1 MPTLSPGSLRSLRP
15 AAAETF
21 DWQGRTVILRALRPE
36 DGTLLRVLATHVAA
50 ADPGFS
56 GPVSLEITALAR
68 TTRAV
73 CAQGGGPSAFIA
85 VDLDEDGRCEALG
98 FVLAKHDAERGAGE
112 LAIALRHD
120 VKRRRLGRRLVAK
133 TLEVL
138 HGRGTRR
145 VAVRVRAGDEAMR
158 SLLREVG
165 FVMDLRQAEPGRL
178 SYLHDAAF
186 ATRADVAA

>member
-36 DGTLLRVLATHVAA
+36 DGALLRVLATHVAA
-50 ADPGFS
+50 ADLGFS
-56 GPVSLEITALAR
+56 GPVSLEITALAVK
-68 TTRAV
+68 TRSL
-73 CAQGGGPSAFIA
+73 CEEGGPSAFIA
-85 VDLDEDGRCEALG
+85 ADLDEDGHCEALG
-98 FVLAKHDAERGAGE
+98 FVQARRNDAGGAAD

-138 HGRGTRR
+138 HGRGVRC
-145 VAVRVRAGDEAMR
+145 VGVRVLAGDEAMR

-165 FVMDLRQAEPGRL
+165 FVMDPRQAEPGRL
-178 SYLHDAAF
+178 VYLHDAAL
-186 ATRADVAA
+186 ASGAGPSA